1 MDVLGDILR
10 IVRLRGS
17 VYFNACFCSPWG
29 MDVEENSQAA
39 FHLMVKGDAWLRLYP
54 QVKRDNLPKTL
65 KPSASPFNEVINDR
79 LIHLKEGDI
88 VLFPTGVAHM
98 ISHAPDG
105 ECLPSK
111 QVVDAYQKG
120 DALFDKTTNLDIT
133 HSNSTHSD
141 RTDRENSLESQDNST
156 SPQAMDTSNIVC
168 GYVEFDRSLSHPFLD
183 NLPDIIH
190 IAAETRAQFHW
201 LDSII
206 KHMVFESANK
216 QPGTDVLVDRF
227 TEVLFIQ
234 VLRSYAQLST
244 KEESYLSALV
254 DTQLSKA
261 LSLIHDNPD
270 REWTVDLLA
279 LDVGM
284 SRSSFYSRFNNYI
297 GMPPMKY
304 LYEWR
309 MMQAKQKIE
318 GTQKSLS
325 LVAEEVGYQSDSA
338 FQKAFKRFFNFTPAS
353 LRKSKK

>member
-39 FHLMVKGDAWLRLYP
+39 FHLIVKGEAWLRLFP
-54 QVKRDNLPKTL
+54 QVKNNATEQKLTPIKNTVKDESNDN
-65 KPSASPFNEVINDR
+65 

-88 VLFPTGVAHM
+88 VLFPTGAAHM

-105 ECLPSK
+105 QCLPSQ

-120 DALFDKTTNLDIT
+120 EALFDSATRSERADSLEKGD
-133 HSNSTHSD
+133 
-141 RTDRENSLESQDNST
+141 SLESSVGLESGNRLESDEL
-156 SPQAMDTSNIVC
+156 DDFNIVC
-168 GYVEFDRSLSHPFLD
+168 GYVAFDRSLSHPFLD
-183 NLPDIIH
+183 NLPDLIH
-190 IAAETRAQFHW
+190 IGAEIRAQFHW

-244 KEESYLSALV
+244 QDESYLSALV

-270 REWTVDLLA
+270 KEWTVDLLA

-284 SRSSFYSRFNNYI
+284 SRSSFYSRFNRYI

-318 GTQKSLS
+318 GTQKPLS

-353 LRKSKK
+353 LRKPKK

>member
-10 IVRLRGS
+10 AVRLRGS
-17 VYFNACFCSPWG
+17 VYFNACFCEPWG
-29 MDVEENSQAA
+29 MDIEDDAKAA
-39 FHLMVKGDAWLRLYP
+39 FHLIVKGDAWL
-54 QVKRDNLPKTL
+54 TMIE
-65 KPSASPFNEVINDR
+65 PSSQTTKQPADER
-79 LIHLKEGDI
+79 KKCIHLSQGDI
-88 VLFPTGVAHM
+88 VLFPTGAAHL

-105 ECLPSK
+105 KCWPGQ
-111 QVVDAYQKG
+111 QVIDSYLEGKAF
-120 DALFDKTTNLDIT
+120 FDG
-133 HSNSTHSD
+133 
-141 RTDRENSLESQDNST
+141 TDTDMN
-156 SPQAMDTSNIVC
+156 AFNIVC

-190 IAAETRAQFHW
+190 ISASTRARFQW

-206 KHMVFESANK
+206 KHMVYESANK
-216 QPGTDVLVDRF
+216 QPGTDVLIDRF

-234 VLRSYAQLST
+234 VLRSYAQLSI

-254 DTQLSKA
+254 DHQLSKA

-270 REWTVDLLA
+270 KEWTVEILA
-279 LDVGM
+279 HEVGM

-304 LYEWR
+304 LFEWR

-318 GTQKSLS
+318 STQKPLS
-325 LVAEEVGYQSDSA
+325 KVAEEVGYQSDSA

>member
-39 FHLMVKGDAWLRLYP
+39 FHLIVKGEAWLRLFP
-54 QVKRDNLPKTL
+54 QIK
-65 KPSASPFNEVINDR
+65 KPSAENTLSSAKNSVKESSKER

-88 VLFPTGVAHM
+88 VLFPTGAAHM

-105 ECLPSK
+105 QCLSSK
-111 QVVDAYQKG
+111 DVVDAYRKG
-120 DALFDKTTNLDIT
+120 EALFDALD
-133 HSNSTHSD
+133 SFEGQGNS
-141 RTDRENSLESQDNST
+141 EEAGIDNF
-156 SPQAMDTSNIVC
+156 NIVC

-190 IAAETRAQFHW
+190 IGADTRARFHW

-206 KHMVFESANK
+206 KHMVYESANK
-216 QPGTDVLVDRF
+216 EPGSDVLVDRF

-234 VLRSYAQLST
+234 VLRSYAQLAI

-254 DTQLSKA
+254 DSQLSKA

-270 REWTVDLLA
+270 KEWTVELLA

-284 SRSSFYSRFNNYI
+284 SRSSFYSRFNRYI

-304 LYEWR
+304 LFEWR

-318 GTQKSLS
+318 GTQKALS

-338 FQKAFKRFFNFTPAS
+338 FQKVFKRFFNFTPAS

>member
-10 IVRLRGS
+10 IVRLKGS

-39 FHLMVKGDAWLRLYP
+39 FHLIVKGEAWVRLFP
-54 QVKRDNLPKTL
+54 QL
-65 KPSASPFNEVINDR
+65 KKASKVASLSSVNNNEKEAAAAR

-88 VLFPTGVAHM
+88 VLFPTGAAHM

-105 ECLPSK
+105 KCLSSK
-111 QVVDAYQKG
+111 DVVNAYQKG
-120 DALFDKTTNLDIT
+120 EALFDG
-133 HSNSTHSD
+133 SD
-141 RTDRENSLESQDNST
+141 SSENVAIEDF
-156 SPQAMDTSNIVC
+156 NIVC

-190 IAAETRAQFHW
+190 IGAGTRARFHW

-206 KHMVFESANK
+206 KHMVYESANK
-216 QPGTDVLVDRF
+216 QPGSDVLVDRF

-234 VLRSYAQLST
+234 VLRSYAQLSI
-244 KEESYLSALV
+244 KQESYLSALV
-254 DTQLSKA
+254 DSQLSKA
-261 LSLIHDNPD
+261 LSLIHDSPD
-270 REWTVDLLA
+270 KEWTVELLA
-279 LDVGM
+279 LEVGM
-284 SRSSFYSRFNNYI
+284 SRSSFYSRFNRYI

-304 LYEWR
+304 LFEWR

-318 GTQKSLS
+318 GTQKALS

-338 FQKAFKRFFNFTPAS
+338 FQKAFKRFFHFTPAS
-353 LRKSKK
+353 LRKMKK